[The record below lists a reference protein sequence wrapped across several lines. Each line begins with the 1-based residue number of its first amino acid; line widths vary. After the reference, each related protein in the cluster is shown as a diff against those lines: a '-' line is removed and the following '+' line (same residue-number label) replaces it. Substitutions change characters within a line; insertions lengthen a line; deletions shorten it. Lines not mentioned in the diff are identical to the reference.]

1 MPEKNTLNDDI
12 IEEEDEFEELD
23 QLTIDDIEDIDYAI
37 HPQIED
43 DDENKEEIKPNNE
56 EINNS
61 QSYEVIYNHGLKEG
75 EKPLERV
82 IGHQNQKQ
90 ESYLTDA

>member
-1 MPEKNTLNDDI
+1 MSEKNTLNDDI

-43 DDENKEEIKPNNE
+43 DDENKEETK
-56 EINNS
+56 
-61 QSYEVIYNHGLKEG
+61 
-75 EKPLERV
+75 
-82 IGHQNQKQ
+82 
-90 ESYLTDA
+90 